1 MEKNEEFLLEEYKI
15 ATQEAQYIEQT
26 IPRTFK
32 NFTLIFLWGVALI
45 VFIVKDDV
53 NANNIFDKIRNH
65 QFNFLIILASFLI
78 ILFGCLS
85 ILNML
90 KARYGDVL
98 RTSRINYIRN
108 HFLSETDN
116 EFITTYLND
125 NRLSQINSIDIYER
139 GNFSWSSDLALFLI
153 PTSLLIS
160 IQIIFLFFT
169 FISTNWILNTLIT
182 LSVNLIIYFLS
193 RSWLN
198 KNIPNR
204 TSI

>member
-1 MEKNEEFLLEEYKI
+1 
-15 ATQEAQYIEQT
+15 
-26 IPRTFK
+26 
-32 NFTLIFLWGVALI
+32 
-45 VFIVKDDV
+45 
-53 NANNIFDKIRNH
+53 
-65 QFNFLIILASFLI
+65 
-78 ILFGCLS
+78 
-85 ILNML
+85 ML